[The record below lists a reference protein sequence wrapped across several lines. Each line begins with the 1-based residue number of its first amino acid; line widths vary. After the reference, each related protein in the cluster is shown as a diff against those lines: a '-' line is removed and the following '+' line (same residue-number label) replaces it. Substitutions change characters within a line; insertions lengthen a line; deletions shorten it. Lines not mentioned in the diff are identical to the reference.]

1 MFTYLTM
8 MFRVLT
14 EHSLRRRF
22 NILMIH
28 SRQTKLSHTRF
39 SKHESSR
46 TMLGKNSISRC

>member
-8 MFRVLT
+8 MFHVVT

-39 SKHESSR
+39 SEHESSR